1 MKALPSTPHRPRP
14 SGSPGLLPD
23 FPAEGDAY
31 WAHRSDPIRKSRF
44 YRRKYDAAR
53 TLAVFSATLRDEV
66 DLNRLSEQLLAVVEE
81 TLQPTHVTLWLREPE
96 LRQGEFTKF
105 YKIN

>member
-1 MKALPSTPHRPRP
+1 
-14 SGSPGLLPD
+14 
-23 FPAEGDAY
+23 
-31 WAHRSDPIRKSRF
+31 
-44 YRRKYDAAR
+44 
-53 TLAVFSATLRDEV
+53 LRDEV

>member
-1 MKALPSTPHRPRP
+1 VIVTLFQPLRGRIQSLIDR
-14 SGSPGLLPD
+14 
-23 FPAEGDAY
+23 
-31 WAHRSDPIRKSRF
+31 RF

>member
-1 MKALPSTPHRPRP
+1 MVRLWPEHCLLARHH
-14 SGSPGLLPD
+14 PGDIPGAGAGLECTACGVSQSLID
-23 FPAEGDAY
+23 
-31 WAHRSDPIRKSRF
+31 RRF
-44 YRRKYDAAR
+44 YRRKYDAAH

-66 DLNRLSEQLLAVVEE
+66 DLNRLNEQLLAVVKE
-81 TLQPTHVTLWLREPE
+81 TLQPPHITLWLREPE